1 MDNKRSLT
9 PVLSIIAAVLAIAV
23 AVAITFVIVS
33 SNNND
38 DEPSAPVTAT
48 VSQPVPQTTTPAPQE
63 TTPSQETYVPP
74 AEPSG
79 SPVVEGGQCF
89 ESEARSYGTDANGK
103 SLVCTDIGAG
113 FRWVAGPE

>member
-23 AVAITFVIVS
+23 AAAVTFVIVS
-33 SNNND
+33 SNND

-48 VSQPVPQTTTPAPQE
+48 VSQPAPQTTTPAPQE
-63 TTPSQETYVPP
+63 TTAPQENYVPP

-89 ESEARSYGTDANGK
+89 ESEASSFGTDANGK